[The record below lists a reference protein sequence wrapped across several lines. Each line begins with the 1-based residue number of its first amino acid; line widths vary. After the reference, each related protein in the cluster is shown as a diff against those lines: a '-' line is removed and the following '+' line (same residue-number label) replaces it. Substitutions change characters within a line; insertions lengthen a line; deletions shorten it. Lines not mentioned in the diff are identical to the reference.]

1 MAAIE
6 DFLKQDIAAT
16 LSQDLTALAELW
28 TNDGVRLGPGAPVDI
43 GKETIRATN
52 ERNKAVGRG

>member
-28 TNDGVRLGPGAPVDI
+28 TNDGVRLGPGAPADI

-52 ERNKAVGRG
+52 EGNKAVGRG